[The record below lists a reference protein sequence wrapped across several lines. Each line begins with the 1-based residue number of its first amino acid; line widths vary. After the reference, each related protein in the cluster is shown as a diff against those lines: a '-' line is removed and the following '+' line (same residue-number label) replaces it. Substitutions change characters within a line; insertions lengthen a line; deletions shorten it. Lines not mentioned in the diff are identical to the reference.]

1 MKLIRLYLTLIL
13 VSLVSMVAEATGT
26 SYYYKVTAKAEAT
39 GRGFIYASD
48 DTERGPWLFRD
59 NNVSARLNSAES
71 NSESKTVYL
80 TASPFEGY
88 ALEKWTDSIGTTVA
102 SASNNNFS
110 YNGNTVSSQ
119 ITYTLIAPST
129 SISAPTANV
138 FTAHFVDTYVS
149 VFSANND
156 LCAVSIDNPI
166 NSARQTVK
174 LTATPKAGVTFLGW
188 RKKGSATIL
197 STQQSNWPVTA
208 TSTKTTYEAVF
219 RYAGS
224 PQEFVRMQSGSE
236 QSKYLSLVQDDFNY
250 TNVVKAAPG
259 YTGLTTNDGKAKA
272 LAEACNYLSKDISL
286 NESVYDPGQ
295 VLFHNTTEKNVYAQ
309 GTNVGYITK
318 GYSCHHGGSTTVG
331 VEGVKLG
338 IDAQKINYDSYS
350 RLTMNP
356 TVSYSGATYSLGN
369 IFIVNKEGAI
379 SVEQTANT
387 SDNYKWTKKTI
398 NGATQYFAFNPTIQD
413 TKTGM
418 YYTTLRTSFSYKIKN
433 PDKVTAYEI
442 NEVANGGTAILTP
455 FEPDE
460 VIPGDLAVV
469 LESSSQEPTDNIL
482 LPWNLDYTKNNSV
495 LFNKYGHRLHCYT
508 GTSNSGDQ
516 YDACTEGGIGYFEV
530 PYNSSKMGNMY
541 KLSVNEAGEVGFW
554 TKVTTSET
562 VSGNKGY
569 STVPCGLFK
578 YAELKDLPETA
589 DQYTYKITNPLTVA
603 YVDVDAENSTI
614 YAKDEDGTVTQS
626 KSGDEIDFMAV
637 HYPDGNYGD
646 GNYSNWVGIKVTSLP
661 TSVVKG
667 AKLKNVTGKIVDTNN
682 PTIQC
687 KTVEVDGS
695 GKFTPKTYS
704 IANFSGSPQ
713 YSTPNNHPF
722 FFATPKANEICD
734 IVWAEYDDDGTSK
747 TFNVPVTDAG
757 LSGSVNADFSLY
769 PQTPQTSTVYKF
781 LGLVLKTPSSKA
793 ASTGY
798 TVYPLEQMTN
808 MGDTSVPTGIS
819 NVNTGNVVS
828 VKYYN
833 AMGVESSVPFNGVNI
848 VVTTY
853 DNGTR
858 STSKVIR

>member
-88 ALEKWTDSIGTTVA
+88 ALEKWTDSIGTTV
-102 SASNNNFS
+102 ASNNNFS

-495 LFNKYGHRLHCYT
+495 LFNKYGYRLHCYT

-578 YAELKDLPETA
+578 YAELKDLPKTA

-603 YVDVDAENSTI
+603 YVDYDNNTI
-614 YAKDEDGTVTQS
+614 YAKDNNGASVQNHGEGET
-626 KSGDEIDFMAV
+626 DFMEE
-637 HYPDGNYGD
+637 HYKVDTHAD
-646 GNYSNWVGIKVTSLP
+646 HSNWVAIETASEPSVETYNTIDAIGKVKEGSFP
-661 TSVVKG
+661 NRRIVGRVK
-667 AKLKNVTGKIVDTNN
+667 KLEANN
-682 PTIQC
+682 PFSYNTYC
-687 KTVEVDGS
+687 VVNFMDKTFHKG
-695 GKFTPKTYS
+695 Y
-704 IANFSGSPQ
+704 
-713 YSTPNNHPF
+713 
-722 FFATPKANEICD
+722 FFASPAANEVANI
-734 IVWAEYDDDGTSK
+734 IWAQYADADNNTFIAPPSSTFDGGFT
-747 TFNVPVTDAG
+747 
-757 LSGSVNADFSLY
+757 ADFSLY
-769 PQTPQTSTVYKF
+769 NGTVPPLTQGHVYSFLALIEKTATTASGISPKATMTSGYK
-781 LGLVLKTPSSKA
+781 
-793 ASTGY
+793 
-798 TVYPLEQMTN
+798 VYPLDEMKDWSNTVTGVTTVQA
-808 MGDTSVPTGIS
+808 TS
-819 NVNTGNVVS
+819 NVVS

-858 STSKVIR
+858 TTSKMIR